1 MTDTDPLLVARRYF
15 GSGDPSIIRCAC
27 KVGFSVNS
35 PQPEGVRQANYLQ
48 SALQEPARQLVGRAT
63 YSKGSLRGWVVKNTF
78 LVFRYQALRTAWLTQ
93 PLSRTAHRASQTL
106 FD

>member
-35 PQPEGVRQANYLQ
+35 PQPEGVRQAKYR
-48 SALQEPARQLVGRAT
+48 P
-63 YSKGSLRGWVVKNTF
+63 GSLTI
-78 LVFRYQALRTAWLTQ
+78 QAALSCASLTI
-93 PLSRTAHRASQTL
+93 
-106 FD
+106 D